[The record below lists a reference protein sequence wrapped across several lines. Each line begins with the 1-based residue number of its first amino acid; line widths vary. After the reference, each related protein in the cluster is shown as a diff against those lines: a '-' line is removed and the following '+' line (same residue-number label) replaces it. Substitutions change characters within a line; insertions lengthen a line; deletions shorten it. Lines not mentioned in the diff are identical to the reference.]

1 MSKRL
6 YMKINIGGDVE
17 VPCEKVVFEGFHI
30 IPKTDGSAVV
40 APRFKDYNPGYYP
53 MWVKSL
59 FKNNLLQITALNDNS
74 NYHYL
79 TLYNTNKNGALQYL
93 LYSNY
98 VLIRYKC
105 LHGDVNYTVMPM
117 ELYRQSCTGHTEME
131 EF

>member
-1 MSKRL
+1 
-6 YMKINIGGDVE
+6 
-17 VPCEKVVFEGFHI
+17 
-30 IPKTDGSAVV
+30 
-40 APRFKDYNPGYYP
+40 

-59 FKNNLLQITALNDNS
+59 FKNNILQITALNDNS

-98 VLIRYKC
+98 VLIRYRC

-117 ELYRQSCTGHTEME
+117 ELYRQSCTGHIEME

>member
-1 MSKRL
+1 MSKKL

-17 VPCEKVVFEGFHI
+17 VPCEKVVFEGFNI
-30 IPKTDGSAVV
+30 IPKTDGSAVII
-40 APRFKDYNPGYYP
+40 PKFKDYNPGYYP

-59 FKNNLLQITALNDNS
+59 FKNNILQITALNDNS

-98 VLIRYKC
+98 VLIRYRC
-105 LHGDVNYTVMPM
+105 LHGDINYTVMPM
-117 ELYRQSCTGHTEME
+117 ELYRQSCIGHVEME